1 MINLLLRDYHML
13 NRLNDNKLVKLMRFS
28 LEKSKLTSI
37 YLLVKMAAK
46 LLINN

>member
-13 NRLNDNKLVKLMRFS
+13 NRLNDKLIKLVRFS